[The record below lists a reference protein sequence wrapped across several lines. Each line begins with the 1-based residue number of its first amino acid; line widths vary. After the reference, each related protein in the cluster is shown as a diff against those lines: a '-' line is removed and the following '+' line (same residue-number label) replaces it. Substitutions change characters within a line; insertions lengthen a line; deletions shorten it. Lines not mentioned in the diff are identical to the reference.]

1 MKKSIL
7 AISLLFAFCAAI
19 AQAPQKFNYQAIAR
33 TANGVE
39 ISNQIIGIRISI
51 IDVQPNGTVVY
62 QETHNKVTNSFGLF
76 DLHVGTGNVVSG
88 TFANINWANGDKYIK
103 TEIDP
108 TGGANYILAGTTQ
121 LVSVP
126 YALHAATANTS
137 LTSLSSANG
146 FNHYLGESFG
156 GGIIFHLY
164 KDANGAEHGLICAPT
179 DAASL
184 QPWSSVT
191 NVAAG
196 CTSEW
201 NGQSNTTI
209 AVAQPNVTTSAAL
222 DCDNYVS
229 GGYTDWYLPS
239 SLELRILWTNL
250 FYVQKAF
257 DSDNNPNTTILRPA
271 GYWSSTE
278 VSAGAV
284 INVVMDEATIF
295 GSSKT
300 TTSCYVR
307 PIRAF

>member
-1 MKKSIL
+1 MKKLVL
-7 AISLLFAFCAAI
+7 ATFSLFAFCAVV

-33 TANGVE
+33 NTLGIELQNEA
-39 ISNQIIGIRISI
+39 ISVRISI
-51 IDVQPNGTVVY
+51 IDLQPNGTVIY
-62 QETHNKVTNSFGLF
+62 SERHNKVTNSFGLF
-76 DLHVGTGNVVSG
+76 DLRIGEGTVLSG
-88 TFANINWANGDKYIK
+88 AFANINWAVGDKYIK

-108 TGGANYILAGTTQ
+108 SGGTNYQLAGTSP
-121 LVSVP
+121 LISVP
-126 YALHAATANTS
+126 YALHAATADTA
-137 LTSLSSANG
+137 LVSLSSGNG

-196 CTSEW
+196 STSEW

-222 DCDNYVS
+222 DCNNYVS

-239 SLELRILWTNL
+239 SLELRMLWTNL
-250 FYVQKAF
+250 YHVQKAF
-257 DSDNNPNTTILRPA
+257 DSDNDPNTTILQPA

-295 GSSKT
+295 GAAKT